1 MKTKFAL
8 LCALFAVLASLLYA
22 QSTQNLSIKVTVVD
36 SALNLKDV
44 PKFAL
49 VIRRKGDG
57 NETRVSTN
65 SDGQAFAS
73 LPAGDYVLASERP
86 LTFESLP
93 WSVAMPSVV

>member
-8 LCALFAVLASLLYA
+8 LCALFAIFASLLSA
-22 QSTQNLSIKVTVVD
+22 QSTENVSVKVVVVD
-36 SALNLKDV
+36 GALNLKNV

-49 VIRRKGDG
+49 VIRRNGDG

-73 LPAGDYVLASERP
+73 LPAGDYVLAS
-86 LTFESLP
+86 
-93 WSVAMPSVV
+93 